1 MISANGALPA
11 HIYTPQVTQRW
22 PRGSEPASPP
32 FSERC
37 HRSEV
42 IEERTGGPQWA
53 PTPPPHVPRT
63 HGGPTHVVGVTHAPR
78 EG

>member
-1 MISANGALPA
+1 MISANGGLPA
-11 HIYTPQVTQRW
+11 HRYTPQVTQRW
-22 PRGSEPASPP
+22 PQGSEPASPP

-37 HRSEV
+37 YGSEV

-53 PTPPPHVPRT
+53 PNPLPHVPRI
-63 HGGPTHVVGVTHAPR
+63 HGGPTHVVGVPNAPR

>member
-1 MISANGALPA
+1 MRSANGGLSA
-11 HIYTPQVTQRW
+11 HRYTPQVTPRW

-37 HRSEV
+37 YRSEV

-53 PTPPPHVPRT
+53 PTPPSMSQGHMEAPHV
-63 HGGPTHVVGVTHAPR
+63 VVGVPHAPR